1 MQKEYKKYFWDSS
14 KESFSKEY
22 QLNRIIE
29 YASFPDLIKYPFD
42 EMKKNINKVNI
53 NSLRTGYSRVKLI
66 QMLKPYILKSRS
78 WEEVMN
84 KYLADCFERNEYEK

>member
-1 MQKEYKKYFWDSS
+1 MQEEYKKYFWDGS

-29 YASFPDLIKYPFD
+29 YASFPDLIKYPFN

-53 NSLRTGYSRVKLI
+53 NSLRTGSSRVKLI
-66 QMLKPYILKSRS
+66 QILKPYILKSRS
-78 WEEVMN
+78 WEEAMK
-84 KYLADCFERNEYEK
+84 KYLADCFERKQ